1 MPDGLSRLPP
11 IRLKSEEDPQ
21 TAKPT
26 KSAPQEENVKIP
38 ASEATFSKGSSSDG
52 SDTPSSSKSESP
64 SPLPLVVDVAFSAE
78 DEHILEKISDDA
90 PNSGGKGSN
99 APAKHRPSPLPL
111 TGTAAPPP
119 PRPLLKVESP
129 VKGPTPVSG
138 DVLLPMIIF
147 SVVKANPP
155 HLVSNLLFTQRFRN
169 QSIGGEE
176 SYCLINL
183 MAVADFLE
191 NVDLAALGLVDSD
204 KVMRFVFAFL
214 LIRFNLTMN
223 LNFLVQ
229 RS

>member
-1 MPDGLSRLPP
+1 MTLLTPDGLSRLPP

-26 KSAPQEENVKIP
+26 KSVREENAKIP
-38 ASEATFSKGSSSDG
+38 AAEAADG
-52 SDTPSSSKSESP
+52 SDIPSSSKSESP

-78 DEHILEKISDDA
+78 DEQILEKTSDDT

-99 APAKHRPSPLPL
+99 APTKHRPSPLPL
-111 TGTAAPPP
+111 TGTAPPPP
-119 PRPLLKVESP
+119 PRPVLKLESP

-204 KVMRFVFAFL
+204 KVMRFVFTFL
-214 LIRFNLTMN
+214 FNCSILTMN

-229 RS
+229 QS

>member
-26 KSAPQEENVKIP
+26 KSVQREENAKIP
-38 ASEATFSKGSSSDG
+38 AAEAADG
-52 SDTPSSSKSESP
+52 SDIPSSSKSESP

-78 DEHILEKISDDA
+78 DEHILEKTSDDA
-90 PNSGGKGSN
+90 PNSGGKCSN
-99 APAKHRPSPLPL
+99 APTKHRPSPLPL
-111 TGTAAPPP
+111 TGTAP
-119 PRPLLKVESP
+119 PRPLLKLESP

-204 KVMRFVFAFL
+204 KVMRFVFTFL
-214 LIRFNLTMN
+214 FICFILTMN

>member
-26 KSAPQEENVKIP
+26 KSVPREEKIP
-38 ASEATFSKGSSSDG
+38 AAKDKESSADG
-52 SDTPSSSKSESP
+52 SDIPSSSKSESP
-64 SPLPLVVDVAFSAE
+64 SPLPLVVDIAFSAE
-78 DEHILEKISDDA
+78 DEHILEKTSDDA
-90 PNSGGKGSN
+90 PSSGGKGSS

-111 TGTAAPPP
+111 TGTAHPPP
-119 PRPLLKVESP
+119 PRPLLKLESP

-169 QSIGGEE
+169 QSVGGEE

-204 KVMRFVFAFL
+204 KVMRFVFTFL
-214 LIRFNLTMN
+214 FVCFILTMN

>member
-26 KSAPQEENVKIP
+26 KSVPRKEHVKIP
-38 ASEATFSKGSSSDG
+38 GAEAKESSGDG
-52 SDTPSSSKSESP
+52 SDIPSSSKSESP
-64 SPLPLVVDVAFSAE
+64 SPLPLVVDIAFSAE
-78 DEHILEKISDDA
+78 DEHILEKTSDDI

-99 APAKHRPSPLPL
+99 APTKHRPSPLPL
-111 TGTAAPPP
+111 RGATPPPP
-119 PRPLLKVESP
+119 PRPVLKLESP

-176 SYCLINL
+176 SYCSINL

-204 KVMRFVFAFL
+204 KVMRFVFTFL
-214 LIRFNLTMN
+214 FICFILTMN
-223 LNFLVQ
+223 LNFPVQ